1 MRQYCQNISVGTIN
15 IPRVIITNICD
26 ESLALVSVEKSL
38 SHSDSSS
45 MLYVLIPF
53 SSYFNVLKSVLESA
67 NFP

>member
-26 ESLALVSVEKSL
+26 ESLAL
-38 SHSDSSS
+38 
-45 MLYVLIPF
+45 PF